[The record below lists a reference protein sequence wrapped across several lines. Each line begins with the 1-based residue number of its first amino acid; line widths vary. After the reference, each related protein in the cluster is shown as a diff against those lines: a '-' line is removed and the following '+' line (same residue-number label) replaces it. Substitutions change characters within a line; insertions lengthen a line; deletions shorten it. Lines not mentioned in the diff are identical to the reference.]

1 MKEDY
6 ETADLWQC
14 AYLICKGARL
24 KRMQKDRVKPG
35 RIIFVLGGENL
46 GRLAQ
51 DFFQSGEVSGLLF
64 KETALNLKHSIYRFL
79 RENNDGGGGYG
90 SETTKRIS

>member
-1 MKEDY
+1 MMEMM
-6 ETADLWQC
+6 ENFEICDLWQC
-14 AYLICKGARL
+14 AYLICKGAKL

-46 GRLAQ
+46 ERLSQ
-51 DFFQSGEVSGLLF
+51 DFFGNGEIPGLLF

-79 RENNDGGGGYG
+79 RENNNNGGG
-90 SETTKRIS
+90 K